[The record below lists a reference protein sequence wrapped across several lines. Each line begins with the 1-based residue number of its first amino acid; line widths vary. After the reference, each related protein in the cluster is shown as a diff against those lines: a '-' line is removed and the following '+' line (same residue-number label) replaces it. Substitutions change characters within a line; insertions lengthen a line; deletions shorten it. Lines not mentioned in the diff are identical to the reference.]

1 MINSTTTQVNQPLEA
16 LARAATCFDL
26 AVESSHL
33 AHKVGLAPQDIDN
46 IALCRCASWIGLR
59 ARAVNYPISRLE
71 HLPLPILFC
80 HSTQWYVL
88 LALNEPGASV
98 YFPVDGQQKQIS
110 QQELASLWSGEAIL
124 LAKAEP
130 QEQKKIPFGFS
141 WFIPVI
147 TKYRHQLRNIIL
159 VSLLL
164 QGILLVTPMLFESVI
179 DKVLVSRGV
188 GSLMVLGGAMVALAI
203 AEPCYT
209 FLRGWLFSHL
219 SSRVGAE
226 LNTGLYRHLMGLP
239 LGYFASQQ
247 TGQTI
252 AKVRE
257 MEQIRSFLTGSA
269 LTMLLD
275 LVFVSTFIAV
285 MFCYSQPLTWIVL
298 FSLVCYLLFWW
309 AAGGMLRKRVER
321 QYETSAQNTAFLTE
335 AISGLETIKTSA
347 TENQFNRSWR
357 HSLANYVRASFACA
371 RAANIAEQGISLI
384 NKVTSAI
391 LLWVGVTLVLDGDL
405 SPGQFI
411 AFTLFSGYVTQPILR
426 LAQIW
431 QDFQHTQVAL
441 KRIGTILD
449 YPTEPGSAGLLSSSN
464 SPGGLAFKQVRFRYR
479 PDTAEV
485 IQNLNLDIAGGE
497 FVGITGPSGCGKSTL
512 TKLLQRLYTP
522 QHGQILVDGQD
533 LAITDA
539 TTLRCQMSVVLQESV
554 LFSGSIRDNICQCR
568 PNADDAHV
576 EHIARLAGAHDFIAA
591 LAQGYQTPVG
601 ERGSLLSGGQRQRVA
616 LARALMAD
624 PKILILDEATSALD
638 YESEAAIMRQ
648 LPEITRN
655 RTVIC
660 IAHRLNTLRQC
671 HRILV
676 LKEGQVLEQGN
687 HQELLEQSGTY
698 ARLWRLQTE

>member
-1 MINSTTTQVNQPLEA
+1 
-16 LARAATCFDL
+16 
-26 AVESSHL
+26 
-33 AHKVGLAPQDIDN
+33 
-46 IALCRCASWIGLR
+46 
-59 ARAVNYPISRLE
+59 
-71 HLPLPILFC
+71 
-80 HSTQWYVL
+80 
-88 LALNEPGASV
+88 
-98 YFPVDGQQKQIS
+98 
-110 QQELASLWSGEAIL
+110 
-124 LAKAEP
+124 
-130 QEQKKIPFGFS
+130 
-141 WFIPVI
+141 
-147 TKYRHQLRNIIL
+147 
-159 VSLLL
+159 
-164 QGILLVTPMLFESVI
+164 
-179 DKVLVSRGV
+179 
-188 GSLMVLGGAMVALAI
+188 LMVLGGAMVALAI

-239 LGYFASQQ
+239 LSYFASQQ

-252 AKVRE
+252 AKMRE

-275 LVFVSTFIAV
+275 LVFVGTFIAV
-285 MFCYSQPLTWIVL
+285 MFCYSQLLTWIVL

-309 AAGGMLRKRVER
+309 AVGGVLRKRVEC
-321 QYETSAQNTAFLTE
+321 QYEASAQNTAFLTE

-347 TENQFNRSWR
+347 TENQFNRRWR
-357 HSLANYVRASFACA
+357 HSLAGYVRASFACA
-371 RAANIAEQGISLI
+371 RAANIAEQGITLI
-384 NKVTSAI
+384 NKITSAI
-391 LLWVGVTLVLDGDL
+391 LLWIGVTLVLAGEL
-405 SPGQFI
+405 TPGQFI

-449 YPTEPGSAGLLSSSN
+449 YPTEPGSAGLLSSSG
-464 SPGGLAFKQVRFRYR
+464 SPGRLVFKQVRFRYR

-497 FVGITGPSGCGKSTL
+497 FIGITGPSGCGKSTL

-687 HQELLEQSGTY
+687 HQELLAQSGTY